1 MERKVKVVII
11 EFLPVMGDILKSTL
25 NELNNVEVVGLAND
39 YNVGKELI
47 NQLHPDFLVCDYY
60 NPHNLESLEMIAT
73 YRATFPDMKIIII
86 TSFDISEHIYKLID
100 MKVNG
105 VIDKASTIN
114 QLRASL
120 KCALNNQFIVPIPY
134 ISELLSGN
142 RKGNKVA
149 LTTRDINIMKMISED
164 KTREEIA
171 RYICVSKRSVD
182 NYLRLIYKKLGCSNR
197 MEAVGI
203 LARSNID

>member
-1 MERKVKVVII
+1 MERKVNVVII
-11 EFLPVMGDILKSTL
+11 EFLPVMGEILKSTL
-25 NELNNVEVVGLAND
+25 NELNNVEVAGLAND
-39 YNVGKELI
+39 YNEGKELI
-47 NQLHPDFLVCDYY
+47 NQLRPDFLVCDY
-60 NPHNLESLEMIAT
+60 NPHNLDSLELIASFRVA
-73 YRATFPDMKIIII
+73 YPDMKIIII
-86 TSFDISEHIYKLID
+86 TGFDVSDHIYNLID

-114 QLRASL
+114 HLRASL

-149 LTTRDINIMKMISED
+149 LTTRDIDIMKMVSED

-171 RYICVSKRSVD
+171 SYISVSKRSID

-203 LARSNID
+203 FARSNIE

>member
-1 MERKVKVVII
+1 MERNVKVVII

-25 NELNNVEVVGLAND
+25 DELNNVEVAGLAND

-47 NQLHPDFLVCDYY
+47 NQLHPDFLVCDY
-60 NPHNLESLEMIAT
+60 NPHNIDSLEMIASF
-73 YRATFPDMKIIII
+73 RVAFPDMKIIII
-86 TSFDISEHIYKLID
+86 TGFDISEHIYNLID

-114 QLRASL
+114 HLRASL
-120 KCALNNQFIVPIPY
+120 KCAFNNQFIVPIPY

-142 RKGNKVA
+142 RNGDKVA
-149 LTTRDINIMKMISED
+149 LTTRDIDIMKMVLED

-171 RYICVSKRSVD
+171 SYISVSKRSID

-203 LARSNID
+203 FARSNIE

>member
-11 EFLPVMGDILKSTL
+11 EFLPVMGEILKSTL
-25 NELNNVEVVGLAND
+25 NELNNVEVAGLAND
-39 YNVGKELI
+39 YNEGKELI
-47 NQLHPDFLVCDYY
+47 NQLRPDFLVCDY
-60 NPHNLESLEMIAT
+60 NPHNLDSLEMIESF
-73 YRATFPDMKIIII
+73 RVTFPDMKIIII
-86 TSFDISEHIYKLID
+86 TGFDVSDHIYNLID

-114 QLRASL
+114 HLRASL

-134 ISELLSGN
+134 LSELLSGN

-149 LTTRDINIMKMISED
+149 LTTRDIDIMKMVLED

-171 RYICVSKRSVD
+171 SYISVSKRSID
-182 NYLRLIYKKLGCSNR
+182 NYLRVIYKKLGCTNR

-203 LARSNID
+203 FARSNIE